1 MTNSGEILKLQLY
14 PRSTEAV
21 STEVPIETL
30 ESLKKVAGSREMSVE
45 ALMRL
50 YIGRGLRH

>member
-1 MTNSGEILKLQLY
+1 MTNSDEILKLQLY